1 MREEIQE
8 ACKPILRFLE
18 GKKITSSLTKEL
30 GDKFPRNSDLLQE
43 IESLC
48 QKALS
53 ENLLKMRGAPDLRF
67 GRILKPSET
76 SPFSIDIVDM
86 NCKGP
91 GHTHPLGEVDLCFPQ
106 DSESLFDGKPDTWI
120 VYGENSWHEPTVSQ
134 GRMIILYFLPEGSI
148 RFETNPSS

>member
-8 ACKPILRFLE
+8 ACKPIIQFLI
-18 GKKITSSLTKEL
+18 GKKISPTLNSEL
-30 GDKFPRNSDLLQE
+30 DQAFPKDSMQLQT

-48 QKALS
+48 KKALA
-53 ENLLKMRGAPDLRF
+53 ENHIKMRGASELRF
-67 GRILKPSET
+67 GRILKPTEAC
-76 SPFSIDIVDM
+76 PLSIDIVDM

-106 DSESLFDGKPDTWI
+106 DSSAEFDGKADTWI
-120 VYGENSWHEPTVSQ
+120 VYPENSWHEPTVTQ

-148 RFETNPSS
+148 RFEARPST

>member
-8 ACKPILRFLE
+8 ACKPILHFLS
-18 GKKITSSLTKEL
+18 KNKISSTLSTDLAQE
-30 GDKFPRNSDLLQE
+30 FPKDSTQLQN

-48 QKALS
+48 KKALA
-53 ENLLKMRGAPDLRF
+53 ENLIKMRGAPELRF
-67 GRILKPSET
+67 GRILKPTEAC
-76 SPFSIDIVDM
+76 PVSIDIVDM

-106 DSESLFDGKPDTWI
+106 DPGAEFDGNADTWI
-120 VYGENSWHEPTVSQ
+120 VYPERSWHEPTVSK

-148 RFETNPSS
+148 RFETNPSV